1 MIPGAGDWGRWKKAG
16 GSLGRGFFGCV
27 TQGLSQMQE
36 TAGLATCAWGW
47 ASPQVLPAG
56 ETKQHQRGSVRMETI
71 ATFRAVGTPSERHL
85 RGRLEDFVPPLP
97 APVVQQAETPL
108 PAAVEPAPEPL
119 AMPAVEVASPTVSAT
134 AVVADAGCDGAAECL
149 KTECLKSGPEA
160 QGRKTAVRSEPSH
173 PLAATPRRRSRPV
186 GPRKPSRERPQP
198 GRWGGVAVLAVVA
211 ALVWAAVLAVEYRGP
226 ASPQTGEPV
235 VRLAAEPESTG
246 GRSVR

>member
-1 MIPGAGDWGRWKKAG
+1 MVHSG
-16 GSLGRGFFGCV
+16 GFFTWV
-27 TQGLSQMQE
+27 TQGLSRMQQ
-36 TAGLATCAWGW
+36 TAGLATCAWGR
-47 ASPQVLPAG
+47 ASSQVLPAG
-56 ETKQHQRGSVRMETI
+56 ETKQRQRGAVCMETI

-108 PAAVEPAPEPL
+108 PAAMEPAPEPQ
-119 AMPAVEVASPTVSAT
+119 AMPAVEVASPPVSAA

-149 KTECLKSGPEA
+149 KSECLKSGPEA
-160 QGRKTAVRSEPSH
+160 QGRKTVARAEPSH
-173 PLAATPRRRSRPV
+173 PSAAPPRRRSRPA

-211 ALVWAAVLAVEYRGP
+211 AIVWAAVLAVEYRKP
-226 ASPQTGEPV
+226 VSAEPGEPV
-235 VRLAAEPESTG
+235 VRLAAEPEVTG